1 MRTYKW
7 NSAKAFKLQDPPIM
21 ENDKKYRIFSRIN
34 LPSIIKNKKT
44 RHQWKIFRC
53 TRRSDSSS
61 VKRGET
67 YTATKPKLSQC
78 NLNDTI
84 SSARQT
90 RESKLD
96 SLSTRKARW
105 LSRLFKDCDF
115 GCLPPGARERNGSP
129 SPGRRISKQCLW
141 HECVTFPR
149 ICNESL
155 EKGKS
160 GASSRL
166 CNVFQLEFRRRFPL
180 LREKR
185 SRGHKTL
192 RHLDRFARLEKR
204 QTKKRKQRIDNDGDA
219 NRSVINEM
227 EKEGRGL

>member
-34 LPSIIKNKKT
+34 LPSIIKNKK
-44 RHQWKIFRC
+44 RGINEKY
-53 TRRSDSSS
+53 SDAHGGAIVLVWSV
-61 VKRGET
+61 VKRIQLL
-67 YTATKPKLSQC
+67 KPKLSQC

-166 CNVFQLEFRRRFPL
+166 CNVFELEFRRRFPH

-185 SRGHKTL
+185 SKGHKTL